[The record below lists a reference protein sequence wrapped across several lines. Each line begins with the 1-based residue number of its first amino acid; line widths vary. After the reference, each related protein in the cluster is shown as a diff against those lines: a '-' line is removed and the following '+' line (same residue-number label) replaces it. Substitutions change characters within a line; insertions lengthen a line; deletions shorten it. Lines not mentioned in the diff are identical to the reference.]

1 MGWQA
6 LEKSLKR
13 LEAGDPTRVVPFL
26 TVGFPDID
34 ATMSVVPALERAG
47 AAALELGVP
56 FSDPL
61 AEGPTIQRSSEGAL
75 AQGVTLSSCI
85 ETAGALREK
94 GVAMPM
100 VLMGYYN
107 PFLAYGLD
115 RLVDDAASVGVDGFI
130 VPDLPV
136 EEHEPFLEAC
146 LRRELGLVPLLAPT
160 STDDRIDAACASA
173 HGFIYCVSLLGVTG
187 ARDQPLPEAASL
199 ISRVRSRTDTPLAVG
214 FGISRKAQVDALP
227 DEVDAV
233 VVGSALVDLVAS
245 SASEDREARVHE
257 FLTGLGATSGQGPG
271 Q

>member
-85 ETAGALREK
+85 ETAGALR
-94 GVAMPM
+94 
-100 VLMGYYN
+100 
-107 PFLAYGLD
+107 
-115 RLVDDAASVGVDGFI
+115 
-130 VPDLPV
+130 
-136 EEHEPFLEAC
+136 
-146 LRRELGLVPLLAPT
+146 
-160 STDDRIDAACASA
+160 
-173 HGFIYCVSLLGVTG
+173 
-187 ARDQPLPEAASL
+187 
-199 ISRVRSRTDTPLAVG
+199 
-214 FGISRKAQVDALP
+214 
-227 DEVDAV
+227 
-233 VVGSALVDLVAS
+233 
-245 SASEDREARVHE
+245 
-257 FLTGLGATSGQGPG
+257 
-271 Q
+271 